1 MKVRDVMRSPVISV
15 AADAKYEEAARLLRE
30 NHLSGLPV
38 IGPDGTLVGVVS
50 EKDLFRAIYPRY
62 EEFASS
68 PEACLDQEAQE
79 SAVHE
84 VRSTPVSQH
93 MTAGVLTV
101 SPNAPVLQ
109 AGGLMLARGIH
120 RLPVVESGKLV
131 GIVTRREI
139 YGAILQRELGIESRS
154 FEEARLR
161 KVQNR

>member
-1 MKVRDVMRSPVISV
+1 MKVREVMRSPVISIS
-15 AADAKYEEAARLLRE
+15 ADAKYEDAARLLRE

-38 IGPDGTLVGVVS
+38 VDSSGSLVGVVS

-62 EEFASS
+62 EEFACS

-79 SAVHE
+79 SVVQE
-84 VRSTPVSQH
+84 IRTTPIKQH

-109 AGGLMLARGIH
+109 AGGLMLARGVH
-120 RLPVVESGKLV
+120 RLPVVENGKLV

-139 YGAILQRELGIESRS
+139 YGAILRRELGIESSS
-154 FEEARLR
+154 FEEARLKR
-161 KVQNR
+161 AQNG